1 MKKLILIL
9 AFTMAGCAPEP
20 DQDDD
25 SVLLDAAKN
34 PIDKAEAVEDTL
46 LDAKEQRDKAIEDA
60 ED

>member
-9 AFTMAGCAPEP
+9 AIALTGCSSESENEE
-20 DQDDD
+20 D
-25 SVLLDAAKN
+25 SVLLDAAKQ

-46 LDAKEQRDKAIEDA
+46 LEAQEQRDKAIEDA